1 MDSRCAWP
9 ADSFSVRV
17 PALSVRP
24 TTSSIS
30 SARRAG
36 IPYSEANVA
45 SCSLAVSRSK
55 NEDACS
61 CTPIRGS
68 SAGFRGQ
75 AGMPRTVASPAS
87 ASRSPSMISRVVV
100 LPAPF
105 GPRMPK
111 NSPGATSKLTPS
123 TACRSP

>member
-9 ADSFSVRV
+9 PDSFSVLV

-36 IPYSEANVA
+36 IPYSEAKVA

-61 CTPIRGS
+61 
-68 SAGFRGQ
+68 
-75 AGMPRTVASPAS
+75 
-87 ASRSPSMISRVVV
+87 
-100 LPAPF
+100 
-105 GPRMPK
+105 
-111 NSPGATSKLTPS
+111 
-123 TACRSP
+123 